1 MVFLA
6 LSSLFVLSACSDDA
20 TNAYV
25 VKVSDIVELHGEIDN
40 REHFEQFFEHEQQG
54 KDDTIRIVRYT
65 IESNPILYNYPFE
78 NNKIQVTI
86 DNKQDSYGEA
96 DELINKMTSKPRLV
110 VVTAMEG
117 NQVIG
122 YKMGYEL
129 DTYTFYSW
137 LGGVRIKYRKYG
149 IASKLMEI
157 QHQYV
162 REQGYHVVQTKTMN
176 KWRNMLILNIKS
188 GFDVMSTYT
197 DKNGLHKIVLE
208 KKLL

>member
-1 MVFLA
+1 
-6 LSSLFVLSACSDDA
+6 
-20 TNAYV
+20 
-25 VKVSDIVELHGEIDN
+25 
-40 REHFEQFFEHEQQG
+40 
-54 KDDTIRIVRYT
+54 
-65 IESNPILYNYPFE
+65 
-78 NNKIQVTI
+78 
-86 DNKQDSYGEA
+86 
-96 DELINKMTSKPRLV
+96 MTSKPRLV
-110 VVTAMEG
+110 VVTAMEE

-137 LGGVRIKYRKYG
+137 LCGLRIKYRKYG

-162 REQGYHVVQTKTMN
+162 REQGCHVVQTKTMN

>member
-1 MVFLA
+1 MNF
-6 LSSLFVLSACSDDA
+6 
-20 TNAYV
+20 AY
-25 VKVSDIVELHGEIDN
+25 
-40 REHFEQFFEHEQQG
+40 
-54 KDDTIRIVRYT
+54 
-65 IESNPILYNYPFE
+65 
-78 NNKIQVTI
+78 TI
-86 DNKQDSYGEA
+86 DNSMPDVERLKGIVALHYEIFGTA

-197 DKNGLHKIVLE
+197 DKNGQHKIVLE

>member
-1 MVFLA
+1 
-6 LSSLFVLSACSDDA
+6 
-20 TNAYV
+20 
-25 VKVSDIVELHGEIDN
+25 
-40 REHFEQFFEHEQQG
+40 
-54 KDDTIRIVRYT
+54 
-65 IESNPILYNYPFE
+65 
-78 NNKIQVTI
+78 
-86 DNKQDSYGEA
+86 
-96 DELINKMTSKPRLV
+96 MTSKPRLV

-122 YKMGYEL
+122 YKIGYEL
-129 DTYTFYSW
+129 DTHTFYSW
-137 LGGVRIKYRKYG
+137 LGGLGINYRKYG

-197 DKNGLHKIVLE
+197 DKNGQHKIVLE